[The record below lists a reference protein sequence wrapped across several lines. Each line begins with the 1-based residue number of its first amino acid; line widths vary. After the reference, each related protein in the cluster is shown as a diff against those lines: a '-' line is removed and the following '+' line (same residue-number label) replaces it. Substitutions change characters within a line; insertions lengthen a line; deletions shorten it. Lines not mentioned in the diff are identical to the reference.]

1 MRSLPR
7 AAPAAA
13 GVSPPV
19 VPDQPSAAPVPAAL
33 LHARPTIIVPMKVT
47 SPALYSA
54 AYPGDRADWAGRP

>member
-1 MRSLPR
+1 M
-7 AAPAAA
+7 
-13 GVSPPV
+13 
-19 VPDQPSAAPVPAAL
+19 PDQPSAAPVPAAL